1 MIYKTFSYWLWF
13 ASFGILALV
22 FANVPLF
29 DILAFEF
36 CAVVTLGI
44 AVAGV
49 HVAITTL
56 QAMKRAPDALVGP
69 PGHIV
74 LRCFWRALVAN
85 MLLLLIALGIILL
98 NAFRVKNCN
107 FGEGFLFFLILPTLS
122 CGTATA
128 AGILFG
134 LWIERRWLA
143 YLTYIGFLLLSCMPV
158 LINLIFHP
166 PVFAYHAMLGY
177 FPGPIYD
184 FVVPITPTLLLA
196 RAETVIW
203 TCLLLS
209 LAINACEINRET
221 GLLPRLRW
229 RNLLAHIP
237 IADFPKRAVLCLL
250 ILVLGGFQLYA
261 GKLGTRLSRGDIERE
276 LGGYHETANFEIF
289 YARELEGEIQRIA
302 NDCEFQYSQ
311 LSTYFGTE
319 ISRKVRAYI
328 YSSTEQKK
336 RLIGAGDTSVEDPFG
351 YGFHIH
357 AQGQRHLVITHPVL
371 KHELAHVLTADWS
384 PWKFSLSIG
393 LHEGIAVAADWSE
406 GRLTGHQWAKAMHE
420 LKVAPP
426 LSGIMGIGLGFWGH
440 SGARSYL
447 LTGSFVRFI
456 VDTYGIEKLISIF
469 PTGNFAK
476 GYGKSLETLETE
488 WLEFLKNVPLK
499 DEDLRYATNRL
510 KRRGIFE
517 RVCAHEIAALRDNAW
532 DAYSERDF
540 DTAVKMFERM
550 LSAEPENS
558 IHLRGLM
565 FSEYQRGNYERAAAL
580 AKRIGT
586 DENAFYRAEAVQ
598 LLGDIQWLQGT
609 PEEAF
614 VTYTEAMS
622 LAPRETIERGIIKR
636 RLALS
641 KTRPPESRENLR
653 RVLISGDPTTR
664 IGSGA
669 KMELLQRV
677 IEAEPEEGLA
687 YLLAGE
693 LLHKEG
699 AWQLSTKYLRQAV
712 TVGKTEML
720 KRIAPQLALEA
731 RRLIGIN
738 SYHQEAYEIAEDVF
752 SAIAADTALPLG
764 TVLSA
769 QEWIQRCR
777 WARKM

>member
-36 CAVVTLGI
+36 CAVMTLGI
-44 AVAGV
+44 AFAGV

-56 QAMKRAPDALVGP
+56 QTIKRAPDALVGS

-74 LRCFWRALVAN
+74 LRCFWRALVPN

-122 CGTATA
+122 CSTATA
-128 AGILFG
+128 AGVFFG

-143 YLTYIGFLLLSCMPV
+143 YITYIGFLLLSCAPV

-184 FVVPITPTLLLA
+184 FVVPITTTLLLA

-203 TCLLLS
+203 ACLLLS
-209 LAINACEINRET
+209 LASNVCQINRET

-229 RNLLAHIP
+229 CNLLARVP
-237 IADFPKRAVLCLL
+237 IADFPKRAALCLL
-250 ILVLGGFQLYA
+250 IVALGGFQLYA
-261 GKLGTRLSRGDIERE
+261 GKLGTRLSRGHIEQE
-276 LGGYHETANFEIF
+276 LGGYRETANFEIF
-289 YARELEGEIQRIA
+289 YARELAGEIERIA

-328 YSSTEQKK
+328 YGSTEQKK

-357 AQGQRHLVITHPVL
+357 SYGQRHLAGSHPVL

-384 PWKFSLSIG
+384 PWKFSLNIG
-393 LHEGIAVAADWSE
+393 LHEGVAVAADWSE
-406 GRLTGHQWAKAMHE
+406 GRLTGHQWVKAMRE
-420 LKVAPP
+420 LGVAPP
-426 LSGIMGIGLGFWGH
+426 LSSIMGIGLGFWGH

-447 LTGSFVRFI
+447 LAGSFVRFLI
-456 VDTYGIEKLISIF
+456 DTYGIEKLINIF

-476 GYGKSLETLETE
+476 GYGKSLKTLEAE
-488 WLEFLKNVPLK
+488 WLEFLKSVPLK
-499 DEDLRYATNRL
+499 DADLTYATNRL
-510 KRRGIFE
+510 QRRGIFE
-517 RVCAHEIAALRDNAW
+517 RVCAHEIAALQDSAW
-532 DAYSERDF
+532 GAYSENDF
-540 DTAVKMFERM
+540 ATAVETFERM

-565 FSEYQRGNYERAAAL
+565 FSEYQRGNYEQAAAL

-586 DENAFYRAEAVQ
+586 DTDARYRAEAVQ
-598 LLGDIQWLQGT
+598 LLGDIHWLQGAY
-609 PEEAF
+609 EDALSA
-614 VTYTEAMS
+614 YTESMS
-622 LAPRETIERGIIKR
+622 LAPRETIERSLIKR
-636 RLALS
+636 QIALS
-641 KTRPPESRENLR
+641 ETRSPESREHLR
-653 RVLISGDPTTR
+653 RVFISGGHLTR
-664 IGSGA
+664 IGSAA

-677 IEAEPEEGLA
+677 IEAEPEGGLA

-699 AWQLSTKYLRQAV
+699 AWQLSTEYLRQAV
-712 TVGKTEML
+712 AAS
-720 KRIAPQLALEA
+720 KRVAPQLALEA

-738 SYHQEAYEIAEDVF
+738 AYHQEAYEIAEDMF
-752 SAIAADTALPLG
+752 STIAADAALPLG

-769 QEWIQRCR
+769 QEWIQRCQ